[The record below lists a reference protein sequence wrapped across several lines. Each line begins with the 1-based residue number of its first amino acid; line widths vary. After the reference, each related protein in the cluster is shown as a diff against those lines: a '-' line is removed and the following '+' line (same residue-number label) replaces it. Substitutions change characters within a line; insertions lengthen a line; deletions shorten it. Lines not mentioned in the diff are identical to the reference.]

1 MSDKESVVYG
11 LRAVTALA
19 QHRPGDLRR
28 VLFIKAVRNHIGP
41 ILKTTAKQR
50 KPYREVEKDDLD
62 RVSGTP
68 HHEGIVA
75 IAKPLSTKPFGTMK
89 ETLMSSRCIIAADAI
104 TNPHNTGAI
113 LRSMAWFGA
122 AAMLTES
129 ERMTVNPAALRVA
142 QGGAEHVPI
151 VRCSNLARALSE
163 LAEGGVVTVAADQN
177 AKGKLAQIRGLER
190 VCIVLGN
197 ENQGLSSAGKR
208 ACTQQIKISG
218 AGQVE
223 SLNVSVAAG
232 IMLSTIFA

>member
-28 VLFIKAVRNHIGP
+28 VLFSKSLRNHIGP

-50 KPYREVEKDDLD
+50 KPYREVDKDDLD

-75 IAKPLSTKPFGTMK
+75 IAKPLATKPFGTMK
-89 ETLMSSRCIIAADAI
+89 ETLLSSRCIVAADAI

-113 LRSMAWFGA
+113 IRSMAWFGA
-122 AAMLTES
+122 AALLTES
-129 ERMTVNPAALRVA
+129 QRMTVNPAALRVA
-142 QGGAEHVPI
+142 QGGAEHVPV

-163 LAEGGVVTVAADQN
+163 LAEGGMLTVAADQN
-177 AKGKLAQIRGLER
+177 AKGKLTQLRQLER

-197 ENQGLSSAGKR
+197 ENQGLSGAVKK
-208 ACTQQIKISG
+208 ACKKQIKIPG